1 MADPFVNA
9 AFQWAFLQRSLAP
22 LHCSAESGSAAL
34 LAPLHWLRCSLSAA
48 VATLPLAALVRDNLH
63 SLVFHLGRLV
73 NTADNRNPRRR
84 RLRCNRL
91 AAAITA
97 SAIVAL
103 VASSIAL
110 ATPQRASAA
119 ASPFNTQG
127 MWIWYVSKT
136 EGGDVARIAR
146 KARRAKV
153 RTLFIKSGDGVNY
166 WQQFDLAAASLKS
179 AGLRVCA
186 WQYVYGSDPAAEAD
200 AAARAVTAGADCLV
214 IDAER
219 EYGNR
224 YDAAQT
230 YITTLRARIGPDYPL
245 ALTSYAYPDYHPT
258 LPYSVFLGPGGATWN
273 LPQMYFKA
281 FGKPV
286 SEVFAHTYGSSQVY
300 GRAIRPLGQT
310 YGGVSAAQVIEFRKQ
325 ARLYGARGYSWW
337 VWTDTRRDAWI
348 ALRRKLRRST
358 VRAVPPAYPELAQGA
373 KGDLVRWA
381 QMHLV
386 AAGQQLDVDGEFD
399 AEMKLI
405 LQGFQ
410 QQQGLPLSGRI
421 DQVTWPAL
429 LAVPLPA

>member
-1 MADPFVNA
+1 MKSADHRHRPPHRRPRRNRLTA
-9 AFQWAFLQRSLAP
+9 ALAAP
-22 LHCSAESGSAAL
+22 AIAL
-34 LAPLHWLRCSLSAA
+34 LA
-48 VATLPLAALVRDNLH
+48 
-63 SLVFHLGRLV
+63 
-73 NTADNRNPRRR
+73 
-84 RLRCNRL
+84 
-91 AAAITA
+91 A
-97 SAIVAL
+97 SAL
-103 VASSIAL
+103 AL
-110 ATPQRASAA
+110 AMPPRASAA
-119 ASPFNTQG
+119 SSPFNTQG
-127 MWIWYVSKT
+127 MWIWYVAKT
-136 EGGDVARIAR
+136 EGGDLAKIVR
-146 KARRAKV
+146 KAKRAKV

-166 WQQFDLAAASLKS
+166 WQQFDLAAAPLKA

-186 WQYVYGSDPAAEAD
+186 WQYVYGADPVAEAD
-200 AAARAVTAGADCLV
+200 VAARAVTAGADCLV

-224 YDAAQT
+224 YEAAQT

-310 YGGVSAAQVIEFRKQ
+310 YDGVGAKQVIEFRKY

-337 VWTDTRRDAWI
+337 AWTNTGRGAWI

-358 VRAVPPAYPELAQGA
+358 VRAAPPAYPELAQGG

-386 AAGQQLDVDGEFD
+386 AAGMQLETDGEFD
-399 AEMKLI
+399 AEMTLI

-410 QQQGLPLSGRI
+410 QQKGLPLSGRI

-429 LAVPLPA
+429 LAVPLP

>member
-1 MADPFVNA
+1 MGFFA
-9 AFQWAFLQRSLAP
+9 AESGFAACFAAWAPRRG
-22 LHCSAESGSAAL
+22 SAESGSAAL
-34 LAPLHWLRCSLSAA
+34 APLR
-48 VATLPLAALVRDNLH
+48 LALARDNPP
-63 SLVFHLGRLV
+63 SLVFKVAMPVKIANHLRRHRLSSHRRP
-73 NTADNRNPRRR
+73 NRS
-84 RLRCNRL
+84 RLFAAFSKSVIALLL
-91 AAAITA
+91 AT
-97 SAIVAL
+97 SA
-103 VASSIAL
+103 IAL
-110 ATPQRASAA
+110 APPPPASAL

-136 EGGDVARIAR
+136 EGGDLAKIAR
-146 KARRAKV
+146 KAKRAKV

-166 WQQFDLAAASLKS
+166 WQQFDLAAAPLKA

-186 WQYVYGSDPAAEAD
+186 WQYVYGADPVAEAD
-200 AAARAVTAGADCLV
+200 VAARAVTAGADCFV

-281 FGKPV
+281 FGKPIP
-286 SEVFAHTYGSSQVY
+286 EVFAHAYGSSQIY

-310 YGGVSAAQVIEFRKQ
+310 YDGVGAKQAIEFRKQ

-337 VWTDTRRDAWI
+337 MWADTSRGAWI

-358 VRAVPPAYPELAQGA
+358 LRAAPPAYPELSQGG

-386 AAGQQLDVDGEFD
+386 AADMQLDVDGEFD

-410 QQQGLPLSGRI
+410 QHKGLPLSGRI
-421 DQVTWPAL
+421 DQATWPAL
-429 LAVPLPA
+429 LAVPLPQ